1 MPKTFEDTIKEL
13 EETVQK
19 LEKGDLDL
27 NESLRLFENG
37 IKLSKSCQK
46 MLDDAEKKVSVLLK
60 NETGEMEQ
68 KNFLDE
74 EE

>member
-68 KNFLDE
+68 KKFLDE

>member
-46 MLDDAEKKVSVLLK
+46 MLDDAEKKVSVLLQ